1 MNKTILHIE
10 KLSKSFGGLK
20 LFNEVNIEL
29 QEGSINALFGNNGSG
44 KTTFFNLIGGYE
56 KPDAGKIHF
65 NGLTIKYHNEFEIAK
80 AGIGKMWQEPTVFPN
95 HTVLQN
101 LMVSDKTHP
110 GENFLNY
117 IFRGRTIQRK
127 ETELK
132 AKAES
137 ILQKFKLGN
146 KGNQL
151 AGGLSLGE
159 RKLLSISMLLMNE
172 ASLLLLDEPFSSVNP
187 DTIERISSALNDLR
201 NEGKTVF
208 MIEHKIKFAEAIS
221 NHLFKIENYKIE
233 KLN

>member
-56 KPDAGKIHF
+56 KPDSGKIHF

-132 AKAES
+132 AKAQS

-172 ASLLLLDEPFSSVNP
+172 ARLLLLDEPFSSVNP